1 MDTWWCLRSE
11 DFLLLRKRAWNP
23 MCLLVSLAMGREIS
37 YFFQTQR
44 SGSWAKLVNNF
55 HSSRHIF
62 SKKQLS
68 KRDDCIPTCL
78 TSWRDKEKW
87 MLWLCPKVWSLTGDI
102 QGAELFMGDLGT
114 LKSLSLCCPV
124 SVLVMLWAFQLQ
136 LSNWS
141 IPVLFLSSFS
151 CYYSPLWK
159 RNPRAEFGGPRSFP
173 HPGPIRCSAA
183 FTIYNHSNLQLSPS
197 VVAQLHSLK
206 GPPDPPLDHL
216 GHIHPLWR
224 SPLILQLCSL
234 AASPPLALLSIL
246 LAHKLVKPNERN
258 QSGQPKRCSG
268 NHHLQHPASLCA
280 RSISSLLL
288 VLPQWLRSSRSFI
301 CAWHSCAF
309 YLALT
314 FMLIIES

>member
-114 LKSLSLCCPV
+114 LKSLCCTV

-246 LAHKLVKPNERN
+246 LAHKLVKSNERN

>member
-1 MDTWWCLRSE
+1 MDTWRCLRSE

-68 KRDDCIPTCL
+68 KRDDCIPACL

-114 LKSLSLCCPV
+114 LKSLCCTV

-216 GHIHPLWR
+216 GYIPPLWR

-288 VLPQWLRSSRSFI
+288 VLPQWLRSSRSLI

>member
-68 KRDDCIPTCL
+68 KRDDCIPACL

-114 LKSLSLCCPV
+114 LKSLCCTV